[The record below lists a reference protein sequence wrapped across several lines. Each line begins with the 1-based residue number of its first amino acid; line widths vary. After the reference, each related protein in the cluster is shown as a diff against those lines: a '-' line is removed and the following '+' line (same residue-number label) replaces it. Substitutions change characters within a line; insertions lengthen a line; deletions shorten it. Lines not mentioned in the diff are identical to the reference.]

1 MLQQFFWVYLHFSTE
16 KKQVEL
22 KILIMAHRC
31 QICNKNVLEKKSSI
45 GGGGRNHW
53 ENILNFLW
61 FDPLIVMLINGPSTN
76 LKLKWNKNLS
86 LKGGKGM
93 VDGQ

>member
-1 MLQQFFWVYLHFSTE
+1 
-16 KKQVEL
+16 
-22 KILIMAHRC
+22 
-31 QICNKNVLEKKSSI
+31 
-45 GGGGRNHW
+45 
-53 ENILNFLW
+53 
-61 FDPLIVMLINGPSTN
+61 MLINGPSTN